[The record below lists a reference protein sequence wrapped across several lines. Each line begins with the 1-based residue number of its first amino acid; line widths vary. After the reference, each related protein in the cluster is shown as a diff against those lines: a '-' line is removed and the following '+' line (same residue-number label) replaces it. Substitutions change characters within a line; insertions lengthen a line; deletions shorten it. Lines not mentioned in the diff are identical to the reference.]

1 MFHMTSTAFCKL
13 IAFVFGYTVFAAIW
27 PVSAETI
34 STGTGFAVTFDGVL
48 VTNDHVIDGC
58 RGLRARIQGAEW
70 DYHEATVIARDR
82 ALDLAAIRLQPKV
95 APFPSKI
102 RSLPRAL
109 LRKEPPIRVGEQ
121 AITYGFPLRGIL
133 AAGGNLTTGYVTA
146 LRGLK
151 DNPNYMQ
158 ISTPIQPGNSGGALL
173 DISGNVIGVVK
184 SSLDDLALMRATG
197 SVPQNVNF
205 AVELDALKRFLAN
218 SNISPIEEP
227 STAERPMTEIGSRAQ
242 LFTHVIECDDQPPP
256 KVNRP

>member
-1 MFHMTSTAFCKL
+1 M
-13 IAFVFGYTVFAAIW
+13 V
-27 PVSAETI
+27 AE
-34 STGTGFAVTFDGVL
+34 GFET
-48 VTNDHVIDGC
+48 
-58 RGLRARIQGAEW
+58 RIQGAEW

-82 ALDLAAIRLQPKV
+82 ALDLAAIRLQPN
-95 APFPSKI
+95 FRRSKI
-102 RSLPRAL
+102 RSMSRAL
-109 LRKEPPIRVGEQ
+109 LRKGPPIRVGEQ

-133 AAGGNLTTGYVTA
+133 AAEGNLTTGHVTA

-151 DNPNYMQ
+151 DDPNYMQ

-173 DISGNVIGVVK
+173 DISGNVIGVVR
-184 SSLDDLALMRATG
+184 SSLDDLALLRATG

-242 LFTHVIECDDQPPP
+242 LFTHVIECDDQPPR